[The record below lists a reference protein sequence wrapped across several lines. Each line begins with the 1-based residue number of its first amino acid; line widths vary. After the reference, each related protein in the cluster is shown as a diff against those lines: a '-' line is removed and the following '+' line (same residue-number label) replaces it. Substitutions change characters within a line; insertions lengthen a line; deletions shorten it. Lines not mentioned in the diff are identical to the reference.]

1 MGHARKPG
9 KPKGNRKNVV
19 KKLKVIKRNREI
31 IKEIELATS

>member
-1 MGHARKPG
+1 MGQARKSG

-31 IKEIELATS
+31 IRKIELATS